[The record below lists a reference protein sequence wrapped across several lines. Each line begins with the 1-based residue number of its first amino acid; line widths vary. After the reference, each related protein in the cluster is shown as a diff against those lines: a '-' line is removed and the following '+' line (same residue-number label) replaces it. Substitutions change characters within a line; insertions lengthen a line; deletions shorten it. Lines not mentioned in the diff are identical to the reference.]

1 MKDGKILIA
10 GAGLGGLTAAACL
23 LKAGFD
29 VEIYEQAPQL
39 GEVGAGIQISANAG
53 RVMRHIG
60 VLDKLI
66 AAGVTPEEY
75 RFRTFHEGDVLQTI
89 PLGTGYVAK
98 HGVPYVTIHRADLH
112 AILVDAVR
120 ALKPDAIHVDSAVTG
135 LAEDGDGI
143 TLDVAKRGRIKA
155 DALIGAD
162 GIKSVI
168 RPLIVGPTEAVYS
181 GDVVWRVTVPME
193 DMPPEMR
200 TERTEI
206 WVGPGRHAVT
216 YALRKGTLLN
226 FVGCVEYNK
235 LEEESWV
242 TPRPWVEMHQDFQGW
257 HPFITTII
265 ERAPR
270 NECYRWALKIRKPIT
285 NWSSKR
291 ATLLG
296 DSAHPTLPYMAQ
308 GAAMAMEDGAV
319 VARAFQ
325 QAGSVPEAIS
335 LYQRNRIE
343 RTTRIVNESSAN
355 RELFH
360 LPRIEDIRN
369 SFAKRDMNAE
379 RTAWL
384 FSYDPTAVPLT

>member
-23 LKAGFD
+23 LKQGFD

-39 GEVGAGIQISANAG
+39 GEVGAGIQISANAA

-60 VLDKLI
+60 ALERIVQT
-66 AAGVTPEEY
+66 GVTPEEY
-75 RFRTFHEGDVLQTI
+75 RFRTYQEGDVLQTI

-112 AILVDAVR
+112 AILVDVVR
-120 ALKPDAIHVDSAVTG
+120 GLKPDCIHVASAVTG
-135 LAEDGDGI
+135 FAEDASGVTLEI
-143 TLDVAKRGRIKA
+143 TGKGKVRG
-155 DALIGAD
+155 DALIGCD
-162 GIKSVI
+162 GIKSAI
-168 RPLIVGPTEAVYS
+168 RPAIVGPTEAIYT
-181 GDVVWRVTVPME
+181 GDVVWRVTVPM
-193 DMPPEMR
+193 DSMPAEMR

-216 YALRKGTLLN
+216 YALRHGRLLN
-226 FVGCVEYNK
+226 FVGCVEYDK

-242 TPRPWVEMHQDFQGW
+242 TPRPWAEMRADFDGW

-265 ERAPR
+265 EKAPR
-270 NECYRWALKIRKPIT
+270 DECYRWAMKIRKPLT
-285 NWSSKR
+285 NWSSAR

-296 DSAHPTLPYMAQ
+296 DAAHPTLPYMAQ

-319 VARAFQ
+319 IARAFQ
-325 QAGSVPEAIS
+325 QEGDVSAAIR

-343 RTTRIVNESSAN
+343 RTTRVVNESSAN
-355 RELFH
+355 RDLFH
-360 LPRIEDIRN
+360 KPRLQDIRD

-384 FSYDPTAVPLT
+384 FSYDPLTVPLV